1 MNTILD
7 DQQNNYDK
15 HKYLHSTNNDML
27 DNIDPD
33 INNINPNSF
42 KNQCQYYETS
52 LEFSQT
58 IAYNNNISFLHTNI
72 CSSIKLN

>member
-1 MNTILD
+1 MANYNSRYGLAFANGVMNTILD
-7 DQQNNYDK
+7 AQQNNFDK

-42 KNQCQYYETS
+42 KKSMQI
-52 LEFSQT
+52 L
-58 IAYNNNISFLHTNI
+58 
-72 CSSIKLN
+72 